1 MDGIMRSGRL
11 LLLIRRLEQH
21 VSFGRNES
29 VRAGLAVKYIVKYLL
44 KGSRF
49 TLLSL
54 LSTFDEQ

>member
-1 MDGIMRSGRL
+1 MDGIVRSGRL

-29 VRAGLAVKYIVKYLL
+29 VLAGLAVNYMVKYLL
-44 KGSRF
+44 KGNRF